1 MFLHKF
7 NSCSFSGIQH
17 FFLLIQTHTP
27 HTYRSWIPNGT
38 KRSEDCAES
47 TVSALL
53 NGNVM
58 ENVSDK
64 KRNVH
69 HWCIYFMRCCLFV
82 KPFLTIVIVVLHSL
96 PSSSTSTK
104 HSKKSERDEIL
115 GEEKNRKEM
124 LCCLLFVI
132 FASYFF
138 SSLVRFICSW
148 MHFVTTA
155 NTISATSS
163 SYNEMHGNFNWAAS
177 CVNFSKSE

>member
-115 GEEKNRKEM
+115 REEKTGKKCFVAYYLSFLRRIFFLHSFALSAHECT
-124 LCCLLFVI
+124 LSPPPTQFPRLFH
-132 FASYFF
+132 
-138 SSLVRFICSW
+138 LTMKC
-148 MHFVTTA
+148 TE
-155 NTISATSS
+155 TSI
-163 SYNEMHGNFNWAAS
+163 ELQV
-177 CVNFSKSE
+177 VNFLKSE